1 MSLSVIKRKVN
12 TMVHTPR
19 IFMKKFQSSFI
30 FKHLPDKT
38 ALKIQYKNAFLTDLD
53 LENPKTFNEKLQ
65 WLKLYNR
72 KPEYSKMVDKYEAK
86 KYVASIIGEEYII
99 PTYGVYNSF
108 DEIDLNA
115 LPNQFVLKCTHGS
128 GDVVICRDKSSFDA
142 ENAKEKLS
150 KALKTD
156 YYKISREWPYKNVT
170 PRIIMEPYLE
180 DNETKELTDYKIYCF
195 DGKCDYVM
203 TCIDRFKGATKF
215 IYFDKEWNIKKEFS
229 KHGMQYG
236 DTIKVAKP
244 KELDKM
250 FYFASVL
257 SKGIPFVR
265 ADFYEC
271 NGHLY
276 FGELTFF
283 PSAGFDT
290 GRLPVIEEYLSE
302 SLNIK
307 ELSE

>member
-38 ALKIQYKNAFLTDLD
+38 ALKIQYKNTFLTDLD

-99 PTYGVYNSF
+99 PTYGVWTSF
-108 DEIDLNA
+108 DEINFDE

-128 GDVVICRDKSSFDA
+128 GDVVVVKDKSEFDINSA
-142 ENAKEKLS
+142 REKIEKS
-150 KALKTD
+150 LKTN
-156 YYKISREWPYKNVT
+156 YYKISREWPYKNVQ
-170 PRIIMEPYLE
+170 PRVIAEKYME
-180 DNETKELTDYKIYCF
+180 DNSGGLIDYKIFCF
-195 DGKCDYVM
+195 NGEAKFM
-203 TCIDRFKGATKF
+203 LIATDRFTSEELKF
-215 IYFDKEWNIKKEFS
+215 DYFDRDFNWLDFEWTHKRSDIKPERPLNF
-229 KHGMQYG
+229 
-236 DTIKVAKP
+236 
-244 KELDKM
+244 EKM
-250 FYFASVL
+250 FQLAEKL
-257 SKGIPFVR
+257 SEGLPHVR
-265 ADFYEC
+265 VDFYES
-271 NGHLY
+271 NREIY

-283 PSAGFDT
+283 HASGLEKFNPQEWDEKIGAMLK
-290 GRLPVIEEYLSE
+290 LPEI
-302 SLNIK
+302 NK
-307 ELSE
+307 